1 MGDARR
7 RHTRKSTQRVKR
19 RLEQVREPRT
29 PQDLARAIFAQ
40 ADRRGAGE
48 GSIRRL

>member
-1 MGDARR
+1 MDTRQ

-19 RLEQVREPRT
+19 CLEQVREPRS

-40 ADRRGAGE
+40 TDRKRRPGE
-48 GSIRRL
+48 A